1 MLILTFQRPI
11 VNHPH
16 YEDTGLRDRTHKL
29 YTMFSRRPPAQV
41 HQTMLD
47 MKLDYFILEMSW
59 CSRSTK
65 DGCALPKV
73 YDLEDVE
80 YRGGRPCCEI
90 IAENPEPYFKE
101 VFKNVHYRILKI
113 NKKLKK

>member
-1 MLILTFQRPI
+1 M
-11 VNHPH
+11 NHPH

-29 YTMFSRRPPAQV
+29 YTMFSRRPPAMV

-47 MKLDYFILEMSW
+47 MQLDYFILEMSW

-65 DGCALPKV
+65 DGCALPRV

-80 YRGGRPCCEI
+80 YKNICMREQWRSVT
-90 IAENPEPYFKE
+90 FKML
-101 VFKNVHYRILKI
+101 R
-113 NKKLKK
+113 KKLRTLSGN